1 MRFGYIIA
9 LFVATVVA
17 VPHKVRFPITS
28 EINMGNDLTELQN
41 HRDMN
46 DAMTTSMSMSMPMK
60 KTATPTA
67 EATPTSMNADSSM
80 RAEKLMMP

>member
-1 MRFGYIIA
+1 MRIEYLIG
-9 LFVATVVA
+9 LFAATAVA
-17 VPHKVRFPITS
+17 VPHKV
-28 EINMGNDLTELQN
+28 DKKN

-60 KTATPTA
+60 RTATPTA
-67 EATPTSMNADSSM
+67 NAEATPTAMKAESSM

>member
-1 MRFGYIIA
+1 MRFGYLIA
-9 LFVATVVA
+9 LFVATAVA
-17 VPHKVRFPITS
+17 VPHKV
-28 EINMGNDLTELQN
+28 DKKD

-60 KTATPTA
+60 RTATPTGNA
-67 EATPTSMNADSSM
+67 EATPTSESMKAESSM